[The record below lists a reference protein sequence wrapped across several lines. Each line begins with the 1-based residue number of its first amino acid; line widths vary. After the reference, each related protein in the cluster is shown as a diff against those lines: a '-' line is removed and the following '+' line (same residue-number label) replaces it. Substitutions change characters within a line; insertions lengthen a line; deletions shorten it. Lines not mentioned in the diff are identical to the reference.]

1 MLLLLVALIL
11 YPSSVFLN
19 RGMTN
24 TFFHSNNFI
33 GKTSLGNHE
42 DILVTLRYGFHN
54 EVNQK
59 YRVCTNFHEK
69 KNSIDY

>member
-1 MLLLLVALIL
+1 MK
-11 YPSSVFLN
+11 
-19 RGMTN
+19 N

-33 GKTSLGNHE
+33 EKTSLGNHE

-59 YRVCTNFHEK
+59 YRVCTNFREK